1 MVAKDCVKNLQSNYH
16 SATSSTFD
24 FVKERYTDEFFGFVR
39 ERYIN
44 ESFGFKR
51 ERYIYKY
58 FLLLENAILMNPFAH

>member
-44 ESFGFKR
+44 ESFGFKKR
-51 ERYIYKY
+51 TLY
-58 FLLLENAILMNPFAH
+58 L